1 MKKKYKADDKLWD
14 SSDDGSSS
22 EEDFAFLHQK
32 LEKSGKLNDME
43 TKLLAGVVMPPAK
56 EYKTDEKA
64 RLAAEAGRKRAQ
76 RGFGEMDSDDD
87 TVLGSLV
94 AEGYGSR
101 KVAPMEKSHSGK
113 GFIKKDGNLDI
124 DHPDWAKL
132 SREEQLRLLHKQAVG
147 FNFYAMDK
155 PN

>member
-1 MKKKYKADDKLWD
+1 
-14 SSDDGSSS
+14 
-22 EEDFAFLHQK
+22 
-32 LEKSGKLNDME
+32 
-43 TKLLAGVVMPPAK
+43 MPPMK

-64 RLAAEAGRKRAQ
+64 RAAAEAGKRRAQ
-76 RGFGEMDSDDD
+76 RGFGEIDSDDE
-87 TVLGSLV
+87 TILGSLV

-101 KVAPMEKSHSGK
+101 GKVVPVDRAGK
-113 GFIKKDGNLDI
+113 GYIKKDGQLDI